1 MLAAHLI
8 ADDDSEESHTDEGN
22 EGGRHERRHG
32 AETQPKSATWLRGSD
47 GHGVR
52 RIMISARFAEPL
64 LGQPLSHPGYR
75 ALTPRYGCSGLRP
88 AGRSLFPLRE
98 PWLAQGAHARLA
110 KVALHHP
117 GDVGVG

>member
-1 MLAAHLI
+1 MMAADTKGAMAPRLNRT
-8 ADDDSEESHTDEGN
+8 ARPGN
-22 EGGRHERRHG
+22 
-32 AETQPKSATWLRGSD
+32 AAPTAM
-47 GHGVR
+47 GVR
-52 RIMISARFAEPL
+52 RIMISARFDEPL

-88 AGRSLFPLRE
+88 AGGSLFPLRE